1 MLDGFHVINFD
12 LTQLSRHLICK
23 FQEL

>member
-1 MLDGFHVINFD
+1 MLDGLHVINFD
-12 LTQLSRHLICK
+12 LTQLSRYLVYK